1 MRSLYIVVVALS
13 LAGSALG
20 FEVELQREDGS
31 RINPKAAGV
40 ELTLT
45 RRPDSNGVETVA
57 CRLVSKSDGL
67 KQLRLTA
74 YERFVGA
81 TRIWDGRDEKKPP
94 KNRYEHPLYLNYTFL
109 MAAMWKP
116 GAGLALGTGAED
128 FNSDADA
135 VFEGDMLSVSVHAAL
150 LEKGSVYTCTFHRIA
165 FDPKY
170 GIRDALAHYYPLY
183 PQRFARDRRVT
194 QGVYGICS
202 QYASWRNGDPE
213 ACRFMNAT
221 WEWCHGAGRSWGDML
236 NEEIPSGK
244 MNVDYSWVEKNT
256 YCLRDGKQRIGINS
270 KMTREEFDRMQN
282 SRLASGYYCGV
293 ANGFY
298 TMALA
303 NVSNR
308 TALRYRDSTATENP
322 IAANDYFYATEVFTF
337 PECSWGTEV
346 RRQIST
352 LVKKCDLGALA
363 FDVSRPRSVYRGERL
378 KEMSNVSWDRFG
390 PGVVRGVGSARLF
403 EFIRELPNKR
413 LSGNT
418 AVAVNTKYQHLSD
431 LLYIDMTMFEM
442 TPWDRDPPF
451 PMAGRYALGEKG
463 LTLWEGYSPREFDP
477 NFDKWPPHEK
487 GMLINDL
494 AHYAIHRSFASG
506 ASLPCAFQCGYVA
519 RMSHAFVRMNEAGWK
534 PVIGAEPEGPGWE
547 LARYGAGDRSYLAI
561 CNESNAVR
569 TVDLRLYPGELA
581 TGVVGGRSAAGFVFA
596 PFFGGTAVQ
605 RIGGGT
611 ERVSAD
617 VGAMLVNVL
626 EAVGE
631 AEGEGRLSASWSGEP
646 GRAVLTLVSQGF
658 KGKVRCRE
666 AFENYRLE
674 GAREIAFAGGEK
686 VVLSYLDGDLL
697 KIAEAVRRLDLSNLR
712 KVLVEHAADMDSKDM
727 ADRIAAFFRGVTRPR
742 DSKKAKKHVSPVK
755 VAETAALGPLVV
767 RMGGLTI
774 SAVDREALSVLVRRT
789 LNVLNAIRYPEY
801 GPQPVMEPFD
811 SRHFP
816 CVRW

>member
-1 MRSLYIVVVALS
+1 MRNLFAVVFTLS
-13 LAGSALG
+13 LVGSALG
-20 FEVELQREDGS
+20 FEVELQRENGS
-31 RINPKAAGV
+31 RIDPETAGV

-45 RRPDSNGVETVA
+45 RRQDPNGVETIA

-74 YERFVGA
+74 HERFVGA
-81 TRIWDGRDEKKPP
+81 TRIWDGRDEKNPP
-94 KNRYEHPLYLNYTFL
+94 KGRYEHPLYMNFTFL
-109 MAAMWKP
+109 MGAMWKP
-116 GAGLALGTGAED
+116 GSGLALGTGAED
-128 FNSDADA
+128 LNSDADA
-135 VFEGDMLSVSVHAAL
+135 VFDGDSLSVSVHAAL
-150 LEKGSVYTCTFHRIA
+150 LAKGSAYACTFHRIA

-170 GIRDALAHYYPLY
+170 GIRDALARYYPLY
-183 PQRFARDRRVT
+183 PRRFTRDRRVT

-213 ACRFMNAT
+213 SCRFMNAT

-256 YCLRDGKQRIGINS
+256 YCLRDGKTRTGINS
-270 KMTREEFDRMQN
+270 RMTREEFDRMQDA
-282 SRLASGYYCGV
+282 RLASGYYCGV

-303 NVSNR
+303 NISNR
-308 TALRYRDSTATENP
+308 IALRYRDSTATVNSLAP
-322 IAANDYFYATEVFTF
+322 NDYFYSTEVFTF

-346 RRQIST
+346 RRQISS

-378 KEMSNVSWDRFG
+378 REMSNVSWDRFG

-451 PMAGRYALGEKG
+451 PLAGRYALGEKG

-477 NFDKWPPHEK
+477 NFDKWSAQEK

-494 AHYAIHRSFASG
+494 AHYAIHRSFVAG
-506 ASLPCAFQCGYVA
+506 ASLPCAFQCGYAA

-534 PVIGAEPEGPGWE
+534 PVIGAVAAESDWE
-547 LARYGAGDRSYLAI
+547 LARYGAGDRSYLAV
-561 CNESNAVR
+561 CNVSNAVR
-569 TVDLRLYPGELA
+569 TVDLKLYPGELA
-581 TGVVGGRSAAGFVFA
+581 SDVVGGRSAVGYVFA
-596 PFFGGTAVQ
+596 PFFSGRAIQ
-605 RIGGGT
+605 RIGGGAD
-611 ERVSAD
+611 RVRAD

-631 AEGEGRLSASWSGEP
+631 AEGEGALSASWSGEP
-646 GRAVLTLVSQGF
+646 GLAELTLVSQGF
-658 KGKVRCRE
+658 TGKVRCRE
-666 AFENYRLE
+666 AFEGYRLQ
-674 GAREIAFAGGEK
+674 GAREIVFAGGEK
-686 VVLSYLDGDLL
+686 VVLSYLDAELL
-697 KIAEAVRRLDLSNLR
+697 KIAEAVRRLDLSDLR
-712 KVLVEHAADMDSKDM
+712 KVTVEHAADVDSKDM
-727 ADRIAAFFRGVTRPR
+727 ADRIAAFFRAVTRPE

-755 VAETAALGPLVV
+755 VAESAALRPLTV
-767 RMGGLTI
+767 RMGDLEI
-774 SAVDREALSVLVRRT
+774 SAADREALSVLVRRA
-789 LNVLNAIRYPEY
+789 LNVLNVLRYPKY
-801 GPQPVMEPFD
+801 GPRPAMEPSD
-811 SRHFP
+811 SRHFQY
-816 CVRW
+816 VRW